1 MFLKSKGRCKMDKIK
16 LNEVQNRLSC
26 YVLYR
31 DSIERAGLKKSDTQ
45 FDEMSLRAA
54 MFAIRRSV
62 MRLPDSR
69 EKLLLY
75 NHFIRGES
83 LEACAELIGISRRS
97 VFRLK
102 LRALELYIKH
112 NPDGEAVRVLS

>member
-1 MFLKSKGRCKMDKIK
+1 MNKTK
-16 LNEVQNRLSC
+16 LNEVQKRLSC
-26 YVLYR
+26 YKVYR
-31 DSIERAGLKKSDTQ
+31 DAIERATANKSDTQ

-54 MFAIRRSV
+54 MFAVRRSV

-83 LEACAELIGISRRS
+83 LESCAELIGISRRS

-102 LRALELYIKH
+102 LRALELYIEH
-112 NPDGEAVRVLS
+112 NPDGEKIKALS

>member
-1 MFLKSKGRCKMDKIK
+1 MDKIK
-16 LNEVQNRLSC
+16 LNEVQQRLSC
-26 YVLYR
+26 YILYR
-31 DSIERAGLKKSDTQ
+31 DTIERAKTKKSDTQ

-54 MFAIRRSV
+54 MFSIRRSV
-62 MRLPDSR
+62 MRMPECR

-83 LEACAELIGISRRS
+83 LESCAELIGISRRS

-102 LRALELYIKH
+102 LRALELYITH
-112 NPDGEAVRVLS
+112 NPNGEKVKVLN